1 MAGPMM
7 RRGLLAAAL
16 VLCTAVA
23 WSPAQAAS
31 SGPAANALPGSLQ
44 QTLMTHTLVLRGQI
58 DGRDIQLS
66 LAPKKNED
74 GLEGRYFFFGGS
86 PEILVAGEVDGDD
99 LIMEESVNGKD
110 VSGQWE
116 GHRQG
121 QSIVGTWS
129 SADGTISKPFALQL
143 P

>member
-1 MAGPMM
+1 MCSPRCVARASDTELWERFERQLRSAGYCRQPV
-7 RRGLLAAAL
+7 R
-16 VLCTAVA
+16 
-23 WSPAQAAS
+23 
-31 SGPAANALPGSLQ
+31 
-44 QTLMTHTLVLRGQI
+44 LRGQI

-66 LAPKKNED
+66 LQPKKNED

-99 LIMEESVNGKD
+99 LLMEESVNGKD

-121 QSIVGTWS
+121 QSITGTWS
-129 SADGTISKPFALQL
+129 SADGSISKPFALQL

>member
-1 MAGPMM
+1 MKAQRLLM
-7 RRGLLAAAL
+7 RSLLVAVLSCPVLMPVATWAAR
-16 VLCTAVA
+16 
-23 WSPAQAAS
+23 P
-31 SGPAANALPGSLQ
+31 GPAASAPEGSLQ
-44 QTLMTHTLVLRGQI
+44 QLLMTHALVLRGQI

-66 LAPKKNED
+66 LQPKKNED

-99 LIMEESVNGKD
+99 FIMEESVNGKD

-121 QSIVGTWS
+121 QSITGTWS
-129 SADGTISKPFALQL
+129 SADGAVTKPFALQL

>member
-1 MAGPMM
+1 M
-7 RRGLLAAAL
+7 RRPLLAAL
-16 VLCTAVA
+16 VLCSASA
-23 WSPAQAAS
+23 FLPARAAS
-31 SGPAANALPGSLQ
+31 SGPVANAPEGSLR
-44 QTLMTHTLVLRGQI
+44 QTLMTHAVVLRGQI
-58 DGRDIQLS
+58 DGRQIQLS
-66 LAPKKNED
+66 LQPKKNED

-99 LIMEESVNGKD
+99 LLMEESVNGKD

-121 QSIVGTWS
+121 QSITGTWS
-129 SADGTISKPFALQL
+129 NADGSINKPFALQL

>member
-1 MAGPMM
+1 MHVLPM
-7 RRGLLAAAL
+7 RRPLLAAL
-16 VLCTAVA
+16 VLCSASA
-23 WSPAQAAS
+23 LLPARAAS
-31 SGPAANALPGSLQ
+31 SGPVANAPEGSLR
-44 QTLMTHTLVLRGQI
+44 QTLMTHAVVLRGQI
-58 DGRDIQLS
+58 DGRQIQLS
-66 LAPKKNED
+66 LQPKKNED

-99 LIMEESVNGKD
+99 LLMEESVNGKD

-121 QSIVGTWS
+121 QSITGTWS
-129 SADGTISKPFALQL
+129 NADGSVNKPFALQL

>member
-1 MAGPMM
+1 MRSLML

-16 VLCTAVA
+16 VLLSATAPGL
-23 WSPAQAAS
+23 SEAAS
-31 SGPAANALPGSLQ
+31 SGPAANAPEGSLQ
-44 QTLMTHTLVLRGQI
+44 QTLMTHALVLRGQI
-58 DGRDIQLS
+58 DGREIQLS
-66 LAPKKNED
+66 LQPKKNED

-116 GHRQG
+116 GRRQG
-121 QSIVGTWS
+121 QSITGTWS
-129 SADGTISKPFALQL
+129 SADGAVTKPFALQL